1 MASWEIHSNWC
12 FTRKINENHPIN
24 LAFSIA
30 MFDCPRVCKSVWTCL
45 NHIFQKGMILMVPQW
60 HGGRKSHALAP
71 GMALGEFFASHA
83 TSTLARTHFDTFM
96 YTHSIILS
104 VHIYIYIVYIYIYYT
119 HILHVYVQ
127 LNIHTYTYIYTCT
140 CETHTHTHNCLV
152 LVDLCGAETWR
163 DPLCIYPQ
171 RLCVFVSCYFFCSF
185 IPWYFLGAES
195 ITCVASHVLLK
206 RRLQMLAPALVALS
220 RCRWPHPENGA
231 RPWISTLKRVGTAW
245 NLQTMSPCLFG
256 GFQTIEMGLMGYF
269 HVFQIFFHVF
279 QIFWP

>member
-104 VHIYIYIVYIYIYYT
+104 VHIYIVYILYTYSACICTIEYTYIYIY
-119 HILHVYVQ
+119 
-127 LNIHTYTYIYTCT
+127 IYMCT
-140 CETHTHTHNCLV
+140 CETHTHTIV
-152 LVDLCGAETWR
+152 
-163 DPLCIYPQ
+163 
-171 RLCVFVSCYFFCSF
+171 
-185 IPWYFLGAES
+185 
-195 ITCVASHVLLK
+195 
-206 RRLQMLAPALVALS
+206 
-220 RCRWPHPENGA
+220 
-231 RPWISTLKRVGTAW
+231 
-245 NLQTMSPCLFG
+245 
-256 GFQTIEMGLMGYF
+256 
-269 HVFQIFFHVF
+269 
-279 QIFWP
+279 